1 MRSFKI
7 FEQIWTHSIHGIL
20 CNFSP
25 FNVPPP
31 TPSLSSYA
39 SKYLLCLSSPAD
51 YSTSPSQPGR
61 WLCLDRNERPKPH
74 SLPPSDSALLSTLPR
89 ILLKRASSAG
99 KEFGRGNIS
108 EQFSML
114 MFFLPQREALLRSQ
128 PSSVGR
134 IKEEL
139 KKTDSGWMAKSALGP
154 HQTSRVKMARIGK
167 RAGKDTMLRIGKK
180 SGNWPLAIG
189 PLGQV
194 FKMWPYN
201 LNFPESP
208 FVRQERG
215 GKRWRQGKSAFMRLG
230 KRSGDTRAAEEPGE
244 MTLEKRYLNP
254 DDSRVG
260 ILDQAGS
267 SQDCCQDSSH
277 GDYSQDWWRKRNCGL
292 DKICNIVLRR
302 NGKSFQVLFRHN

>member
-1 MRSFKI
+1 MI
-7 FEQIWTHSIHGIL
+7 G
-20 CNFSP
+20 
-25 FNVPPP
+25 
-31 TPSLSSYA
+31 
-39 SKYLLCLSSPAD
+39 
-51 YSTSPSQPGR
+51 
-61 WLCLDRNERPKPH
+61 
-74 SLPPSDSALLSTLPR
+74 
-89 ILLKRASSAG
+89 
-99 KEFGRGNIS
+99 
-108 EQFSML
+108 QFSSL
-114 MFFLPQREALLRSQ
+114 IFFLPQRDSLLRSQ

-139 KKTDSGWMAKSALGP
+139 KKADLEKNSGWMAKPAIEP
-154 HQTSRVKMARIGK
+154 HQTSRVKMARIRK
-167 RAGKDTMLRIGKK
+167 RADKDTLVRIGKK

-201 LNFPESP
+201 LNFPSST

-230 KRSGDTRAAEEPGE
+230 KRSGDTRDAEEPGE
-244 MTLEKRYLNP
+244 ITLGKRYLNP
-254 DDSRVG
+254 DGSWER

-267 SQDCCQDSSH
+267 IQDCCQDSSH

-292 DKICNIVLRR
+292 DKICNIVLHR